1 MIELSLLL
9 LVGAVIFYILR
20 VLFNSEEFNWLT
32 LVLSVSTVASVIS
45 DTDIAKDTVVYYIVP
60 MLYIIMMSVVYIIY
74 GGRKA

>member
-32 LVLSVSTVASVIS
+32 LVLSVSTVASVVS
-45 DTDIAKDTVVYYIVP
+45 DSDIPKDSVVYYIVP

>member
-32 LVLSVSTVASVIS
+32 LVLSVSTVASVVS
-45 DTDIAKDTVVYYIVP
+45 DSDIPKDNIVYYVVP